1 MDKTKERE
9 KKRLFDLAD
18 RLARSVEGKERQR
31 LKEELARLIF
41 GDPEWLS
48 SPS

>member
-1 MDKTKERE
+1 MDKTQESE
-9 KKRLFDLAD
+9 KNRLFDLAD
-18 RLARSVEGKERQR
+18 RLARSTDGEEQQR
-31 LKEELARLIF
+31 LKNELTCLIF